1 MANSR
6 RSSPGGKRAGLV
18 RLVEA
23 CLRGTVQPGD
33 RLLVGLSGGLD
44 SVVLLDILG
53 RIARRRRIRLSA
65 LHVNH
70 QLSPNAPAW
79 ERFCRRACRERSIPF
94 RRARVRVAPGDSV
107 EASARAA
114 RYAALLAQPA
124 EYVALAHHQDDQA
137 ETVLLQLLRGAGVRG
152 LAAMPLVGKE
162 EGGRRKDEPARRK
175 AERGRRKEE
184 PFKVDKDTSSF
195 VLHPSS
201 FDTSLIPHPSII
213 RPLLDVSRSEIE
225 RYARRRKL
233 SWVEDES
240 NRDTRFARNFVRH
253 ELLPVL
259 AGRFPSYRETLARS
273 ARHLGEAARL
283 LDELAEIDAAQACRE
298 GVLAAA
304 VLRACSPARARNL
317 LRWFL
322 GRCGVAMP
330 NTGRLDETLRQIV
343 AAKEDARVKV
353 DLAGHDLY
361 RWKGGLHLVP
371 RRESAT
377 PFVRPWRNER
387 RLSLPELGGVLRMAR
402 GTGPGIGLAKLK
414 EHAVVVRARTG
425 GERLQPDCSRPRRTL
440 KNLFQER
447 GVPPWVRDR
456 VPLLFCGADLVW
468 VPGIGVDCAYRA
480 APREP
485 SLKPAWLPGA
495 P

>member
-152 LAAMPLVGKE
+152 LAAMPTVRIEDRGSRIVTKE
-162 EGGRRKDEPARRK
+162 QLKAKRKSNPQ
-175 AERGRRKEE
+175 
-184 PFKVDKDTSSF
+184 SSI
-195 VLHPSS
+195 LDP
-201 FDTSLIPHPSII
+201 TIL

-225 RYARRRKL
+225 RYARQRKL

-468 VPGIGVDCAYRA
+468 VPGIGVDCAYQA